1 MSVSTMARFIARA
14 PDIRHA
20 KLLQRGL
27 ECVEVVIAFVAPG
40 GHRRGF
46 CIRGGLVSGLA
57 DDLLGDS
64 EPLGGAQ
71 RTQLREDLFG
81 GDALLID
88 ERRGRAVA
96 AARGIA
102 VIGTLGIVAGARRLG
117 VLERAAPVVA
127 ELRADGFWLSDGI
140 VAELL
145 SELGESP

>member
-71 RTQLREDLFG
+71 RTQLREDLF
-81 GDALLID
+81 AQT
-88 ERRGRAVA
+88 RYSSMNA
-96 AARGIA
+96 AAGRSPRP
-102 VIGTLGIVAGARRLG
+102 AGL
-117 VLERAAPVVA
+117 P
-127 ELRADGFWLSDGI
+127 
-140 VAELL
+140 
-145 SELGESP
+145 